1 MKKIYLDNAAAAPLS
16 SELIQYLY
24 DLFYQF
30 YNPSSQYQ
38 DGKISKTIIEKSR
51 LNVANFV
58 SADKDDIIFTS
69 SGSASNTLAI
79 KGYVQKHNCSVLY
92 MPTLHKS
99 ILKCVENIKKSY
111 PLKVDSKGFLN
122 FYDLKEWLDTNEK
135 FLVVIEFANSELGT
149 IQPVKKIIDLCHF
162 YNAKVYVDC
171 TGSIS
176 QLQLNQK
183 VLDADMFGFS
193 AHKLGSLKGCGILY
207 KKKDIELE
215 PLVYGIQE
223 NGLFGGTENLLS
235 IASIGKVCELYNYSK
250 CCTSRNY
257 VYSYINKNIS
267 NTYLIGCDLDDRLP
281 CNLYMCIKNVNSESL
296 MTLMDLDGIQIGTGS
311 ACNSGNKTPSTTLL
325 AIGLE
330 KEDLYSCIRLTF
342 SGYESIEELNYICE
356 TLNKNI
362 TKLRSF
368 N

>member
-1 MKKIYLDNAAAAPLS
+1 MKKIYLDNAAATPLS

-79 KGYVQKHNCSVLY
+79 KGYTQKHNCSVLY

-99 ILKCVENIKKSY
+99 ILKCVDSIKRSY

-122 FYDLKEWLDTNEK
+122 FDDLKEWLDTNEK

-149 IQPVKKIIDLCHF
+149 IQQLNKIIDLCHF

-176 QLQLNQK
+176 QLPLNQK
-183 VLDADMFGFS
+183 LLDADMFGFS
-193 AHKLGSLKGCGILY
+193 AHKLGSLKGCGVLY

-215 PLVYGIQE
+215 PLVYGSQE
-223 NGLFGGTENLLS
+223 SGLFGGTENLLS
-235 IASIGKVCELYNYSK
+235 IASLGKVCKLYSYPHYI
-250 CCTSRNY
+250 SRNY
-257 VYSYINKNIS
+257 VFEYISKNIP
-267 NTYLIGCDLDDRLP
+267 NTYLVGSDLDNRLP
-281 CNLYMCIKNVNSESL
+281 CNLYMCIKNVNSEDL

-325 AIGLE
+325 AIGLN

-342 SGYESIEELNYICE
+342 SGLESIDELNYICE

-368 N
+368 K